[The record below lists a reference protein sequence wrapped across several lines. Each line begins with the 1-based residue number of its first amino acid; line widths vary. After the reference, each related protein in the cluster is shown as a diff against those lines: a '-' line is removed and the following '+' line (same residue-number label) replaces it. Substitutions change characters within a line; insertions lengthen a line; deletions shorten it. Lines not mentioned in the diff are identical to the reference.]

1 MTEKVTDTKGKKMLS
16 DAMVEDYLRRIG
28 ATRPA
33 RPDLDGLRH
42 LQERHVLSVPF
53 ENLDYH
59 LDTDIHLDEKV
70 VEKIVHNRRGG
81 GCYELN
87 PSLGFLLQALGYEV
101 TVHPGQVYRAGV
113 LGPPMMHL
121 VLKVVLDG
129 EPWLVDA
136 GFRRNSRWPLRLDS
150 RAPQL
155 DAHGEFRLVD
165 TGQGIEVSLDGQ
177 PMYRF
182 DDRPARL
189 TDFQPT
195 LWWWRT
201 APESPFLRDLF
212 CSLPT
217 ENGRVTLKG
226 RKLTRSVGDERFAE
240 ELTDDAAVLAAYK
253 EHFGFSLDKLPAE
266 PESAGAKGIQLD

>member
-1 MTEKVTDTKGKKMLS
+1 MLS
-16 DAMVEDYLRRIG
+16 DAMVADYLRRIG
-28 ATRPA
+28 ATRPPRA
-33 RPDLDGLRH
+33 DLDGLRH

-59 LDTDIHLDEKV
+59 LDQEIHLDEKV

-87 PSLGFLLQALGYEV
+87 PSLGYLLRALGYQV

-121 VLKVVLDG
+121 VLKVVLDD
-129 EPWLVDA
+129 ESWLVDA
-136 GFRRNSRWPLRLDS
+136 GFRRNSRRPLLLSS
-150 RAPQL
+150 RAPQA
-155 DAHGEFRLVD
+155 DPHGEFRLAD
-165 TGQGIEVSLDGQ
+165 TDGHGIDVLLDGQ
-177 PMYRF
+177 PLYRF
-182 DDRPARL
+182 DDRPVRL
-189 TDFQPT
+189 EDFLPT

-217 ENGRVTLKG
+217 ETGRVTLKG
-226 RKLTRSVGDERFAE
+226 RKLTRSDGDQRYAE
-240 ELTDDAAVLAAYK
+240 ELADDAAVLAAYK
-253 EHFGFSLDKLPAE
+253 DHFGFSLDTLPTE
-266 PESAGAKGIQLD
+266 PAHAGAKGIQLD